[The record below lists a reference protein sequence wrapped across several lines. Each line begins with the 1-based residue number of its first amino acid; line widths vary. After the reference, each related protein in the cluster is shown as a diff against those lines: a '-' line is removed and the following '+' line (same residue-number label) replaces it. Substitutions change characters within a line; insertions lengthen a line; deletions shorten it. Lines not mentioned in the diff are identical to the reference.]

1 MLLILIVN
9 VLSTLE
15 YVLSGDIF
23 FINQKP
29 FGQYGPT
36 LDEVLTVQ
44 ENNNMATKIAP
55 VSEAERPKKDSGF
68 KADNKEKKDS
78 APSKPQ
84 TASANKNK
92 NEDEIYL
99 FIPDIKTNG
108 EKKIEMYFA
117 NLLGLEH
124 IKMLF
129 LELEK
134 KTAIALRSVPLSSKN
149 NCFYIVIVRHFIPKK
164 VHYFLFSH
172 KF

>member
-1 MLLILIVN
+1 MF
-9 VLSTLE
+9 LSTLE

-44 ENNNMATKIAP
+44 ENNKIAAKIAP

-78 APSKPQ
+78 APSKTQ
-84 TASANKNK
+84 TANKNK
-92 NEDEIYL
+92 NEDEVYL

-108 EKKIEMYFA
+108 ERKIEMYFA
-117 NLLGLEH
+117 TLLGVEH

-134 KTAIALRSVPLSSKN
+134 KTAIALSSVPLSSKTKEIIN
-149 NCFYIVIVRHFIPKK
+149 SYLNQK
-164 VHYFLFSH
+164 LN
-172 KF
+172 